1 MAAKRGS
8 YSEET
13 LKEAVRLVQDEGY
26 SYREVL
32 KLTGIPRTTIHKY
45 AKSTVVIKKKHGPD
59 TILTNDEELCLVEW
73 ATKLVRIGFPATDE
87 NLLDQVEEEKTML
100 RLNRIEEKKEKERL
114 LKVKKDMK
122 RKEAIEK
129 RIKRRQDMNKNKKTI

>member
-114 LKVKKDMK
+114 PKVKKDMK

>member
-13 LKEAVRLVQDEGY
+13 LKEAV
-26 SYREVL
+26 
-32 KLTGIPRTTIHKY
+32 
-45 AKSTVVIKKKHGPD
+45 
-59 TILTNDEELCLVEW
+59 
-73 ATKLVRIGFPATDE
+73 
-87 NLLDQVEEEKTML
+87 
-100 RLNRIEEKKEKERL
+100 RL

-129 RIKRRQDMNKNKKTI
+129 RIKRRQDMNKNKKQFK

>member
-73 ATKLVRIGFPATDE
+73 ATKLVRVFFTTRFLYGCTTVP
-87 NLLDQVEEEKTML
+87 KTKL
-100 RLNRIEEKKEKERL
+100 F
-114 LKVKKDMK
+114 
-122 RKEAIEK
+122 
-129 RIKRRQDMNKNKKTI
+129 TIP

>member
-59 TILTNDEELCLVEW
+59 TILTNDEELCY
-73 ATKLVRIGFPATDE
+73 
-87 NLLDQVEEEKTML
+87 
-100 RLNRIEEKKEKERL
+100 
-114 LKVKKDMK
+114 
-122 RKEAIEK
+122 
-129 RIKRRQDMNKNKKTI
+129 KNKKQFK

>member
-45 AKSTVVIKKKHGPD
+45 AKSTV
-59 TILTNDEELCLVEW
+59 
-73 ATKLVRIGFPATDE
+73 
-87 NLLDQVEEEKTML
+87 EK
-100 RLNRIEEKKEKERL
+100 
-114 LKVKKDMK
+114 
-122 RKEAIEK
+122 AWS
-129 RIKRRQDMNKNKKTI
+129 

>member
-26 SYREVL
+26 SYREV
-32 KLTGIPRTTIHKY
+32 KQLTGIPRTTIHKY
-45 AKSTVVIKKKHGPD
+45 AKSTVVIKKKHGP
-59 TILTNDEELCLVEW
+59 
-73 ATKLVRIGFPATDE
+73 
-87 NLLDQVEEEKTML
+87 
-100 RLNRIEEKKEKERL
+100 ERL

-129 RIKRRQDMNKNKKTI
+129 RIKRRQDMNKKK

>member
-1 MAAKRGS
+1 MVHDKTIVSWAMAAKRGS

-45 AKSTVVIKKKHGPD
+45 AKSTVVAWSW
-59 TILTNDEELCLVEW
+59 TIAEGQE
-73 ATKLVRIGFPATDE
+73 RY
-87 NLLDQVEEEKTML
+87 EEK
-100 RLNRIEEKKEKERL
+100 RSYWKE
-114 LKVKKDMK
+114 
-122 RKEAIEK
+122 
-129 RIKRRQDMNKNKKTI
+129 N

>member
-59 TILTNDEELCLVEW
+59 TILTNDEELCLVECP
-73 ATKLVRIGFPATDE
+73 LI
-87 NLLDQVEEEKTML
+87 
-100 RLNRIEEKKEKERL
+100 
-114 LKVKKDMK
+114 
-122 RKEAIEK
+122 
-129 RIKRRQDMNKNKKTI
+129 QDSFFYNNKKSSPN